1 MIEPKSSLDSKYRR
15 FNMSRFCCHYKIQF
29 LQSKGAILVLLWDII
44 ISLHETFLQVPVV
57 YALQIVHPGDVIE
70 VTNTVLNVTF
80 LVWLCCPLAG
90 MIADVWT
97 GRYTVI
103 IASFYISF
111 CALITGGIGIIVFQY
126 NEQIATV
133 VFWLSIALQYIGML
147 GFRSCVVPFNID
159 QLLGASGDQLSA
171 VIYWHGFA
179 FLIGTVLSGTLGCA
193 YVFPSYLAFFLTHI
207 LIAGGAIVT
216 VSVTNSLLN
225 SWLDITPNISNPI
238 KLIIRVLNYARK
250 NKYPRN
256 RSALTYWEENYP
268 SRLDLGKEKYGGPF
282 SEEQVED
289 VKTVLQLIPLI
300 AICAMVYGMAFEFL
314 AVPQHLLP
322 SKDKYMQCLVYYSV
336 LPYITAAI
344 LVPTYQFLI
353 YPFFYKCIPSMLKR
367 IGMGLVFALL
377 STLSYALIVL
387 VGHVEKNSNT
397 CATLNENKYIN
408 SYQLPVDYHWVMIPQ
423 ILTGITYFFIFITSL
438 EFTVAQCPMRM
449 RGLVVGL
456 WYAALGFGLLVG
468 TNLYR
473 VFLYIESVT
482 FGCGFYYFCAKGG
495 CILIL
500 LIVFLFL
507 SKHYKLRV
515 RENIVPIHQIAE
527 EHIERYI
534 DQREEFDKG
543 YGSCDLSNIII
554 ID

>member
-1 MIEPKSSLDSKYRR
+1 MTICEIG
-15 FNMSRFCCHYKIQF
+15 F
-29 LQSKGAILVLLWDII
+29 
-44 ISLHETFLQVPVV
+44 T
-57 YALQIVHPGDVIE
+57 
-70 VTNTVLNVTF
+70 
-80 LVWLCCPLAG
+80 
-90 MIADVWT
+90 IAWE
-97 GRYTVI
+97 
-103 IASFYISF
+103 S
-111 CALITGGIGIIVFQY
+111 
-126 NEQIATV
+126 
-133 VFWLSIALQYIGML
+133 LSI
-147 GFRSCVVPFNID
+147 
-159 QLLGASGDQLSA
+159 
-171 VIYWHGFA
+171 
-179 FLIGTVLSGTLGCA
+179 
-193 YVFPSYLAFFLTHI
+193 
-207 LIAGGAIVT
+207 
-216 VSVTNSLLN
+216 
-225 SWLDITPNISNPI
+225 
-238 KLIIRVLNYARK
+238 
-250 NKYPRN
+250 PR
-256 RSALTYWEENYP
+256 
-268 SRLDLGKEKYGGPF
+268 
-282 SEEQVED
+282 
-289 VKTVLQLIPLI
+289 
-300 AICAMVYGMAFEFL
+300 
-314 AVPQHLLP
+314 HLLP
-322 SKDKYMQCLVYYSV
+322 SKDKYLHCMANYS
-336 LPYITAAI
+336 LLSYITI
-344 LVPTYQFLI
+344 TLLVPTYHFLI
-353 YPFFYKCIPSMLKR
+353 YPFFYKYIPSMLKR

-387 VGHVEKNSNT
+387 VGHVEKNSNN
-397 CATLNENKYIN
+397 CVTLNENEYNK

-423 ILTGITYFFIFITSL
+423 ILTGISYFFIFITSL
-438 EFTVAQCPMRM
+438 EFTVAQSPMGM

>member
-1 MIEPKSSLDSKYRR
+1 
-15 FNMSRFCCHYKIQF
+15 MSRFCCHYKIQF
-29 LQSKGAILVLLWDII
+29 LRSKGAILVLLWDII
-44 ISLHETFLQVPVV
+44 ISLYETFLRLLLVN
-57 YALQIVHPGDVIE
+57 AIQIVHPTNITE
-70 VTNTVLNVTF
+70 VNNTVLNVIY

-97 GRYTVI
+97 GRYKVI
-103 IASFYISF
+103 TASIYISI
-111 CALITGGIGIIVFQY
+111 CALITGGIGIAVFQY

-133 VFWLSIALQYIGML
+133 MFWLSVALQYIGIA

-159 QLLGASGDQLSA
+159 QLLGESGDQLSA
-171 VIYWHGFA
+171 IIYWHSFA
-179 FLIGTVLSGTLGCA
+179 YPIGVILEGSLLCA
-193 YVFPSYLAFFLTHI
+193 YAFPSYLALFLTYI

-216 VSVTNSLLN
+216 VSVTNSLC
-225 SWLDITPNISNPI
+225 STWLDITPNISNPI
-238 KLIIRVLNYARK
+238 KLIIRVFNYARK

-256 RSALTYWEENYP
+256 RSALTYWEEDYP
-268 SRLDLGKEKYGGPF
+268 SRLDLGKTKYGGPF
-282 SEEQVED
+282 SEEEVED
-289 VKTVLQLIPLI
+289 VKTVLRLIPLMT
-300 AICAMVYGMAFEFL
+300 ICATAYSISWERL
-314 AVPQHLLP
+314 AVSEHLLA
-322 SKDKYMQCLVYYSV
+322 SKDVIWQCLQSDSL
-336 LPYITAAI
+336 LPYITITI

-353 YPFFYKCIPSMLKR
+353 YPFFYKYIPSMLKR

-377 STLSYALIVL
+377 TTLSYALIVL
-387 VGHVEKNSNT
+387 VGHVKKNSNN
-397 CATLNENKYIN
+397 CVTLNEDEYNTT
-408 SYQLPVDYHWVMIPQ
+408 YQLPVDYHWVMIPQ

-438 EFTVAQCPMRM
+438 EFTVAQSPTRM
-449 RGLVVGL
+449 RGLMVGL
-456 WYAALGFGLLVG
+456 WYAALGLGLLVG
-468 TNLYR
+468 TNTYR

-495 CILIL
+495 CILLL

-543 YGSCDLSNIII
+543 YG
-554 ID
+554 